1 MFSVVSNQEAKQ
13 KVEALK
19 IPDSPVYLWLMSHEP
34 VKAIFYKGA
43 VALLEKILDGW
54 MLSYMYTIPERRRQG
69 DIMNILRHLGNS
81 HRMYAVPINSVAE
94 DVLKKAGFI
103 PDTIRFGSPFYRIN

>member
-43 VALLEKILDGW
+43 VALLEKILEGW
-54 MLSYMYTIPERRRQG
+54 VLSYMYTFPERRRQG
-69 DIMNILRHLGNS
+69 DMTYILEYLKHS
-81 HRMYAVPINSVAE
+81 YTIDAVPRNSIAE
-94 DVLKKAGFI
+94 EVLQKAGFVVDI
-103 PDTIRFGSPFYRIN
+103 RRFGSPFYRMN